1 MLYDIRL
8 LLSLLVMALSV
19 SSSHAQT
26 AARYRRAEEV
36 RTFQFPD
43 DHGNHADYKT
53 EWWYVTGVLEAAD
66 GGGTIGYQATWFRF
80 ALSPQAPERASPL
93 APRDLFFFHGA
104 LSDVRR
110 GRHVFDEA
118 GSRGVS
124 NWAGSKSGDLNVF
137 VLDRRLVREADGAWR
152 LSAPIGDARVELKLV
167 PRRPPLLHGRSAG
180 LSEKG
185 PATGQAS
192 YYYSQTRLQTEGTI
206 RRADGTSSKV
216 RGTSWFDHE
225 FGSQQLAADQV
236 GWDWFSVPLDDGTDL
251 MLYVIR
257 KRDGSIE
264 PKSSGT
270 LRLAD
275 GRRIHLKK
283 GDFEVDV
290 RRRWKSEK
298 SGGEYP
304 SEWQIRVPGHGV
316 DLRVR
321 PLLADQEL
329 RTRATTG
336 VNYWEGLCE
345 FEGKSGTRS
354 VRGHG
359 YVELVGY
366 AGEFLHGI

>member
-1 MLYDIRL
+1 MEARESSRKPIERIPAE
-8 LLSLLVMALSV
+8 LVRFEKAPRV
-19 SSSHAQT
+19 PAFGQPSHHDAVLP
-26 AARYRRAEEV
+26 AAEV
-36 RTFQFPD
+36 RR
-43 DHGNHADYKT
+43 
-53 EWWYVTGVLEAAD
+53 
-66 GGGTIGYQATWFRF
+66 IR
-80 ALSPQAPERASPL
+80 ER
-93 APRDLFFFHGA
+93 
-104 LSDVRR
+104 LSDTKAAVHRLHR
-110 GRHVFDEA
+110 GESQVYVGSETPVQPQLPESVVVA
-118 GSRGVS
+118 GSLG
-124 NWAGSKSGDLNVF
+124 GEGDEVEID
-137 VLDRRLVREADGAWR
+137 VL
-152 LSAPIGDARVELKLV
+152 VELVDPISREEDVGQMCLNDLDAFSGIRV
-167 PRRPPLLHGRSAG
+167 VRVGGRTRERFRPPLLHGRSAG

-225 FGSQQLAADQV
+225 FGSQQMAADQV